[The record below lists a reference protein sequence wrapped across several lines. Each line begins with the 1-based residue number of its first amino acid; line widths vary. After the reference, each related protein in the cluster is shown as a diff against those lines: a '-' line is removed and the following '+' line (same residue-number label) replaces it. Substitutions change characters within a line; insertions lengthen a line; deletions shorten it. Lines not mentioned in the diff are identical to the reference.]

1 MVNHHTLMK
10 MIIAILLSIE
20 VAVAI
25 DATAQ
30 VRRLQRGR
38 LALPQ
43 QRQEKANSDVTKDLA
58 QNVLEI
64 ARSVS
69 DQAENRMVDLAIVI
83 DGSRGMVNAIA
94 EIRREL
100 VDVAGVFEEGLIDY
114 QFARTSFE
122 RLAGVPRIT
131 TQTFESDLVGI
142 QAWFRELQIS
152 RNAET
157 GYGLDAILQTIKE
170 INFRPEALKHLLVVT
185 NSRLQT
191 AWTAEKAKDK
201 IVKEIV
207 DLCKQGDIHI
217 NIIGISEAAQIKLT
231 ARTGGEFYA
240 ISSNGKKRIKF
251 VDSGD
256 LDKSILKVE
265 GVFKL
270 TAQHIVQ
277 TVKKSTD
284 VIFMFD
290 SSLRMAAK
298 VDKTKGAKICG
309 GIDKMADILNKAGID
324 YRFGVIRFWA
334 AIGSGESV
342 VALTKPPLNTDQ
354 VKQLFRAPKQGE
366 RNLLGAV
373 VKGVPNL
380 NTPKHR
386 QLVLVIV
393 TDGSPARRAEQEYTV
408 DQAIGVCRKAGAQV
422 NVIGQ
427 SSMGIHS
434 YSGRFGGRVN
444 LPSIDFQKRVAGIT
458 NGVYFVMPGTQGRH

>member
-157 GYGLDAILQTIKE
+157 GYGLDAILQTI
-170 INFRPEALKHLLVVT
+170 
-185 NSRLQT
+185 
-191 AWTAEKAKDK
+191 
-201 IVKEIV
+201 
-207 DLCKQGDIHI
+207 DI
-217 NIIGISEAAQIKLT
+217 
-231 ARTGGEFYA
+231 F
-240 ISSNGKKRIKF
+240 
-251 VDSGD
+251 
-256 LDKSILKVE
+256 
-265 GVFKL
+265 
-270 TAQHIVQ
+270 
-277 TVKKSTD
+277 
-284 VIFMFD
+284 
-290 SSLRMAAK
+290 
-298 VDKTKGAKICG
+298 
-309 GIDKMADILNKAGID
+309 
-324 YRFGVIRFWA
+324 
-334 AIGSGESV
+334 
-342 VALTKPPLNTDQ
+342 
-354 VKQLFRAPKQGE
+354 PK
-366 RNLLGAV
+366 
-373 VKGVPNL
+373 
-380 NTPKHR
+380 
-386 QLVLVIV
+386 
-393 TDGSPARRAEQEYTV
+393 
-408 DQAIGVCRKAGAQV
+408 
-422 NVIGQ
+422 
-427 SSMGIHS
+427 
-434 YSGRFGGRVN
+434 
-444 LPSIDFQKRVAGIT
+444 
-458 NGVYFVMPGTQGRH
+458 

>member
-1 MVNHHTLMK
+1 M
-10 MIIAILLSIE
+10 
-20 VAVAI
+20 
-25 DATAQ
+25 
-30 VRRLQRGR
+30 
-38 LALPQ
+38 
-43 QRQEKANSDVTKDLA
+43 
-58 QNVLEI
+58 
-64 ARSVS
+64 
-69 DQAENRMVDLAIVI
+69 
-83 DGSRGMVNAIA
+83 
-94 EIRREL
+94 
-100 VDVAGVFEEGLIDY
+100 
-114 QFARTSFE
+114 
-122 RLAGVPRIT
+122 
-131 TQTFESDLVGI
+131 
-142 QAWFRELQIS
+142 
-152 RNAET
+152 
-157 GYGLDAILQTIKE
+157 
-170 INFRPEALKHLLVVT
+170 T